1 VIVGHNSEARSSCEP
16 PHTSRGWWLD
26 CQTLASSTSPARRPS
41 TGPSS
46 SACAC
51 RVNDEARCSGVG
63 VGNGGIF
70 APSPLWEKAVEER
83 VHQHAIIREDDR
95 DMRQSR
101 REVSQGHPFMGTTS
115 YGIAVSTDAPSR
127 RRVCIC
133 YVAALA
139 CMEALPADGVGAA
152 GRPAVRSEQQQ
163 VARPEPPRA
172 PRPPASVYSAQP
184 LRRCLFGGETLQ
196 L

>member
-1 VIVGHNSEARSSCEP
+1 LRTTTHFERLVARLP
-16 PHTSRGWWLD
+16 N
-26 CQTLASSTSPARRPS
+26 
-41 TGPSS
+41 TGVVHF
-46 SACAC
+46 ACTTAFYWAFQLGLC
-51 RVNDEARCSGVG
+51 LSLNDEARCSGVG